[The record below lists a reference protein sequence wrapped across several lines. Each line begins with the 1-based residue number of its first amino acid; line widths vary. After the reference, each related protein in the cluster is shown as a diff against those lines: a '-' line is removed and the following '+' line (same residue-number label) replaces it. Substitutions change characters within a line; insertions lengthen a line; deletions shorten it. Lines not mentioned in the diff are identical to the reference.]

1 MPSAGRALYLY
12 AVGADGAAAGVAM
25 AAQYPAA
32 HFGGRITDVAKVRLA
47 ASCADGSAVCFDR
60 RSASPAACA
69 VIRTAGAEAWS
80 VCGAPTDALPWHVAV
95 GRSDGNVGL
104 FDARKADGGAL
115 ATLRA
120 FHAEEGVA
128 RVEAP

>member
-32 HFGGRITDVAKVRLA
+32 HFEGRITDVAKVRLA

>member
-1 MPSAGRALYLY
+1 M
-12 AVGADGAAAGVAM
+12 
-25 AAQYPAA
+25 
-32 HFGGRITDVAKVRLA
+32 
-47 ASCADGSAVCFDR
+47 CFDR
-60 RSASPAACA
+60 RSASPAA
-69 VIRTAGAEAWS
+69 VIRMAGAEAWS